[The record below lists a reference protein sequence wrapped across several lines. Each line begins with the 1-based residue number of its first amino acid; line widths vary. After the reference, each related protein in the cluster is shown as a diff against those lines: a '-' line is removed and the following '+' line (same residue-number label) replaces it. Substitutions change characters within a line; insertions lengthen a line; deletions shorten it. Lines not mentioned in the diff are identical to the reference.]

1 MHGADRFTEPATQYN
16 DRGKDICVVET
27 SAVSTTRTMCLPEPR
42 RAPRPTGPLNPCPA
56 PGVQLFRTYAET
68 EQLPTMDDLD
78 RVIGAPDPMPP
89 GVDIQPLGR
98 REYGFLAPGRNGLE
112 QGDER
117 PCIQ

>member
-1 MHGADRFTEPATQYN
+1 MRWRPPPPFVVPLAT
-16 DRGKDICVVET
+16 T
-27 SAVSTTRTMCLPEPR
+27 SNVSSANSWRE
-42 RAPRPTGPLNPCPA
+42 
-56 PGVQLFRTYAET
+56 FRTYAET

-89 GVDIQPLGR
+89 GVDVQPLGR